1 MSAKNN
7 PVFGPHH
14 GLDERSVEFLMK
26 AIEKNNLPGFDYIEY
41 KRSLRTLDE
50 MNLDEETAYKS
61 AFATATTMGLTKDKL
76 LKTADHYKVVLQKEK
91 QQFEAAVN
99 KQLAQ
104 KVKSK
109 QNEVEKLKKQ
119 VSDYEAKITELK
131 ERIAKANQVIA
142 DAGAEIQAAEEKI
155 RGTQENFEHTL
166 QSLLNEI
173 GKDVENI
180 ERYL

>member
-1 MSAKNN
+1 MTAKNK

-50 MNLDEETAYKS
+50 MDLDEETAYKS
-61 AFATATTMGLTKDKL
+61 AFATATTMGLTKEKL
-76 LKTADHYKVVLQKEK
+76 LKTANHYKVVLEKEK

-119 VSDYEAKITELK
+119 VSDYQAKIAELQ
-131 ERIAKANQVIA
+131 ERIRKANKVIEEA
-142 DAGAEIQAAEEKI
+142 DSEIQSAEEKI

-173 GKDVENI
+173 GKDVVNI